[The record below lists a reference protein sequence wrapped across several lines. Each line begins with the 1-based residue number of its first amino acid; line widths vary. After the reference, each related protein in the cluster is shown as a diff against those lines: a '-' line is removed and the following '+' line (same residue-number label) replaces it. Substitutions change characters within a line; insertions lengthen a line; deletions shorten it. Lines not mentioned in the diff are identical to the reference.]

1 MDSVEKIQSLIKAAQ
16 AQKEQQEMHLMKV
29 QNMKQVLET
38 NMAQLDGAVLAY
50 KNILKDMTDTREA
63 E

>member
-1 MDSVEKIQSLIKAAQ
+1 MDSIEKIQAFIKSAQ
-16 AQKEQQEMHLMKV
+16 SQKEQQEMHLMKV
-29 QNMKQVLET
+29 LNMKQVLET

-50 KNILKDMTDTREA
+50 KNILKDMTDTTEA